1 MDEINNLMDNLDTC
15 KEFIGRAR
23 DIVQQ
28 EIVFEMRH
36 RMTTELGSKESIK
49 QRKLHE
55 AHQITAWQIVKK
67 MYVENE
73 AIIQIYRQESR
84 EDVKELIDNIS
95 RVIHDEINEIILK
108 D

>member
-1 MDEINNLMDNLDTC
+1 MDKIDDLETC
-15 KEFIGRAR
+15 KEFISRAR

-36 RMTTELGSKESIK
+36 RMTTELGSQESIE

-55 AHQITAWQIVKK
+55 THQKTAWQIVKK

-73 AIIQIYRQESR
+73 AIIQVYRQETT
-84 EDVKELIDNIS
+84 DDNKDIIDNIS